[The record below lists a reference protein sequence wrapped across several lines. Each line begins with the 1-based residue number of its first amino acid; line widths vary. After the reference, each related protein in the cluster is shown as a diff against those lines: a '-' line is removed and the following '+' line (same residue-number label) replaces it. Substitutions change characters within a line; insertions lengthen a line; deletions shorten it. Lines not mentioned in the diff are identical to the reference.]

1 MYLLRTSLDLEI
13 SSDKT
18 KLLIVSLE
26 TLEKS
31 TSHNLVSIIDVVES
45 YYIKNNCLSEIF
57 LTVWIRNLIT
67 YLKKT
72 SFVLNDVIRLLR
84 LHL

>member
-31 TSHNLVSIIDVVES
+31 TSHKLVSIIDVVES

>member
-13 SSDKT
+13 SSDK
-18 KLLIVSLE
+18 IVSLE

-31 TSHNLVSIIDVVES
+31 TSHNLVSIIDVVAS
-45 YYIKNNCLSEIF
+45 YYIKNDCSSEIF

-67 YLKKT
+67 YIKKIT
-72 SFVLNDVIRLLR
+72 LCCK
-84 LHL
+84 